1 MLDRAKAVDENFS
14 RRILDGNLPEAVRR
28 ITAAQAGL
36 NRETFTELFHS
47 QLLSRHLDLQARVLK
62 DKGLGFYTIGSSGH
76 EGNAAIAKV
85 FRHTD
90 MAFLHYRSGAFMVQR
105 SKHLPEINPVRD
117 QMLSFVCSKLDPISQ
132 GRHKVFG
139 SVPLW
144 VPPQTSTIASHL
156 PKAVGA
162 AHGLG
167 KAKKIGVT
175 PVIPQDSVI
184 LCSFGD
190 ASLNHGSSQAAFN
203 AAEYWSYRG
212 EELPLVFIC
221 EDNGIG
227 ISVPTP
233 DNWVQHTMQRRSGL
247 AYVQCSGLHLPD
259 IWLAAQEAEDIARRE
274 RRPVFLHMQTIRLM
288 GHAGNDTESQY
299 RAQQKIE
306 AIEAQDPLLHS
317 ARIAIDSGFM
327 SAEDIVDQYENIR
340 RQVAHEADEALKLPK
355 LDNAEEI
362 MSALAPVRPEQPLPP
377 TLSGAR
383 RQQLF
388 GKVYSQLTEPRTL
401 ANLVNF
407 ALTDL
412 MAQYPHLVMFGEDVG
427 KKGGV
432 YRVTADIQARIGTDR
447 VFDTLLEE
455 TSILGGAIGFAQI
468 GLLPMPEI
476 QFLAYTHN
484 AADQIRGEAATLS
497 FFSAGQ
503 YTNPMV
509 IRIAGLGYQKGF
521 GGHFHNDNAFAFLR
535 EIPGVIVAIP
545 SNGYDAARM
554 LKACV
559 RLADE
564 QKRVVIFLEPIA
576 LYHVKDLHDKNDNQ
590 WAFAY
595 PADEAPLV
603 FGEPGLYGDGKDLVI
618 VTYGNGNYLSRQAEK
633 ILREQHGVGCRIVDL
648 RWVAPVHVEQ
658 LRKAVD
664 GYKKVLIVD
673 ECRKTGSL
681 SEEITTHLVE
691 HCTPQP
697 QIKRVTGKDSFITT
711 GTSWQYLLPGVEDI
725 VDAALRLH
733 RTNA

>member
-1 MLDRAKAVDENFS
+1 MLDRAKAVDENFT
-14 RRILDGNLPEAVRR
+14 RRVLEGNFPDAVRR
-28 ITAAQAGL
+28 LTAAQAGL
-36 NRETFTELFHS
+36 TRDTFLELFHS

-117 QMLSFVCSKLDPISQ
+117 QMLSFVCSKFDPISQ

-167 KAKKIGVT
+167 KAKKIGIE
-175 PVIPQDSVI
+175 PLIPEDSVI

-190 ASLNHGSSQAAFN
+190 ASLNHGSSQIAFN
-203 AAEYWSYRG
+203 TAEYWSYKG
-212 EELPLVFIC
+212 EEMPLVFIC

-227 ISVPTP
+227 ISVSTP
-233 DNWVQHTMQRRSGL
+233 PNWVQHTMQRRSGI

-259 IWLAAQEAEDIARRE
+259 VWLAAQEAEEIARQE
-274 RRPVFLHMQTIRLM
+274 RRPVFLHVQTVRLM

-299 RAQQKIE
+299 HAQKKIE
-306 AIEAQDPLLHS
+306 ETEAQDPLLHS
-317 ARIAIDSGFM
+317 ARIAVENGFM
-327 SAEDIVDQYENIR
+327 SADDIVSLYENIR
-340 RQVAHEADEALKLPK
+340 QQVAFEAEETLKLPK
-355 LDNAEEI
+355 LDNAEDI
-362 MSALAPVRPEQPLPP
+362 MAALAPVRPELPLPP
-377 TLSGAR
+377 ALNAE
-383 RQQLF
+383 QEAQVF
-388 GKVYSQLTEPRTL
+388 GKAQSQLAEPRTL
-401 ANLVNF
+401 ANLINF
-407 ALTDL
+407 ALTDV
-412 MAQYPHLVMFGEDVG
+412 MARYPNIVLFGEDVG

-432 YRVTADIQARIGTDR
+432 YRVTADIQARIGTER

-455 TSILGGAIGFAQI
+455 TSILGGAIGYSQI
-468 GLLPMPEI
+468 GLLPIPEI

-484 AADQIRGEAATLS
+484 AEDQIRGEASTLS
-497 FFSAGQ
+497 FFSSGQ

-535 EIPGVIVAIP
+535 EIPGIIVAIP

-554 LKACV
+554 LKTCI

-564 QKRVVIFLEPIA
+564 QKRVVVFLEPIA
-576 LYHVKDLHDKNDNQ
+576 LYHVKDLHEKNDNA
-590 WAFAY
+590 WAFSY
-595 PADEAPLV
+595 PANEAPLPYGEPGV
-603 FGEPGLYGDGKDLVI
+603 FGEGKDLVI
-618 VTYGNGNYLSRQAEK
+618 LTYGNGNYLSRQAEK
-633 ILREQHGVGCRIVDL
+633 ILREQHGVGSKVVDL
-648 RWVAPVHVEQ
+648 RWVAPLHVDQ
-658 LRKAVD
+658 LLKAID
-664 GYKKVLIVD
+664 GFKKVLIVD

-691 HCTPQP
+691 HCKKLPH
-697 QIKRVTGKDSFITT
+697 IKRITGKDSFITT
-711 GTSWQYLLPGVEDI
+711 GTSWQYLLPATED
-725 VDAALRLH
+725 VVAAALELH
-733 RTNA
+733 KTR

>member
-1 MLDRAKAVDENFS
+1 MLDRAKAVDENFT
-14 RRILDGNLPEAVRR
+14 RRVLDGNFPAPVRR

-36 NRETFTELFHS
+36 NRDTFIELFHS
-47 QLLSRHLDLQARVLK
+47 QLLSRHLDLQARILK

-167 KAKKIGVT
+167 KAKKTGIE
-175 PVIPQDSVI
+175 PVIPSDSVI

-190 ASLNHGSSQAAFN
+190 ASLNHGSSQIAFN
-203 AAEYWSYRG
+203 TAEYWSYKG
-212 EELPLVFIC
+212 EEMPLVFIC

-227 ISVPTP
+227 ISVSTP
-233 DNWVQHTMQRRSGL
+233 PNWVQHTMQRRSGL

-259 IWLAAQEAEDIARRE
+259 IWLAAQEAEEIARQE
-274 RRPVFLHMQTIRLM
+274 RRPVFLHVQTIRLM

-299 RAQQKIE
+299 HAQKKIE
-306 AIEAQDPLLHS
+306 ETEAQDPLLHS
-317 ARIAIDSGFM
+317 ARIAIESGFM
-327 SAEDIVDQYENIR
+327 TANEIVALYENIR
-340 RQVAHEADEALKLPK
+340 QQVAYEAEETLKLPK
-355 LDNAEEI
+355 LDNAVDI
-362 MSALAPVRPEQPLPP
+362 MAALAPEKPAKPLPP
-377 TLSGAR
+377 ALTSDQTL
-383 RQQLF
+383 QVF
-388 GKVYSQLTEPRTL
+388 GKAQSQLAEPRTL
-401 ANLVNF
+401 ANLINF
-407 ALTDL
+407 ALTDI
-412 MAQYPHLVMFGEDVG
+412 MARYPNTVMFGEDVG

-455 TSILGGAIGFAQI
+455 TSILGGAIGYAQI
-468 GLLPMPEI
+468 GLLPIPEI

-484 AADQIRGEAATLS
+484 AEDQIRGEASTLS

-503 YTNPMV
+503 YSNPMV

-535 EIPGVIVAIP
+535 EIPGVILAIP
-545 SNGYDAARM
+545 SNGHDAARM
-554 LKACV
+554 LQTCV

-564 QKRVVIFLEPIA
+564 QKRVVVFLEPIA
-576 LYHVKDLHDKNDNQ
+576 LYHVKDLHEKNDNG
-590 WAFAY
+590 WAFTY
-595 PADEAPLV
+595 PANEAPLAY
-603 FGEPGLYGDGKDLVI
+603 GEPGIHGDGKDLVI

-633 ILREQHGVGCRIVDL
+633 ILRDKHGIASKIVDL
-648 RWVAPVHVEQ
+648 RWVAPLHIEH
-658 LRKAVD
+658 LLKAVE

-691 HCTPQP
+691 HSKKLP
-697 QIKRVTGKDSFITT
+697 QIKRITGKDSFITT
-711 GTSWQYLLPGVEDI
+711 GTSWQYLLPSVDDI
-725 VDAALRLH
+725 VTAAIALH
-733 RTNA
+733 QGK